1 MAGITTPP
9 GALDVGSRPPSS
21 PVLPSVSLPSV
32 LLEASAD
39 VQPLGIRSSPAQTT
53 AVERDDPARAPP
65 SSLERIV
72 DNPTAGE
79 SGDVSQPGA
88 VASFAD
94 VGEEGVRASQVIAA
108 EEMEEGETLLVAT
121 SSAILHSTGALFSS
135 LGVVSTPFLTERL
148 RLSFLTLFLDRF
160 GQ

>member
-39 VQPLGIRSSPAQTT
+39 GQPLGIRSSPAQTT
-53 AVERDDPARAPP
+53 ALERDDPARAPP

-88 VASFAD
+88 VASSAD

-148 RLSFLTLFLDRF
+148 RLSFLILFLDCF